1 MAMFRWLMAGV
12 TGLGRWRARRRPP
25 PAPPPPL
32 AGLAGQYDQV
42 VSLGKGCQPAHQIR
56 RLLGTT
62 SAHVFD
68 WIVTTDGGLV
78 AHIASGLDG
87 FFALDRLGPAPGG
100 VIADVATGTQFIHE
114 FPKGREVRAQHA
126 EHAARFAML
135 AARWRALLRSD
146 QRVLFVRMHMDDDA
160 PRASAERLRDAIA
173 GRAPRLRFT
182 ILYLTD
188 DPADEVGWGM
198 AGIVNRH
205 LKQPEPY
212 AWEGDDAAWE
222 ALLRQ
227 ALAVPPAGAT
237 SPSMPAATPDR
248 APAAPATSP

>member
-1 MAMFRWLMAGV
+1 MFRRLMAGV
-12 TGLGRWRARRRPP
+12 TGLGRWRARRRPL
-25 PAPPPPL
+25 PAPSPPPL

-56 RLLGTT
+56 RLIGIA

-78 AHIASGLDG
+78 THIESGLDG
-87 FFALDRLGPAPGG
+87 FFALDRLGAGPSG
-100 VIADVATGTQFIHE
+100 VIVDVATGTQFIHE
-114 FPKGREVRAQHA
+114 FPKGRELPAQHA
-126 EHAARFAML
+126 EHAGRIAML
-135 AARWRALLRSD
+135 AARWRELLGSD
-146 QRVLFVRMHMDDDA
+146 QRVLFVRMHMDDEA

-188 DPADEVGWGM
+188 DPADEIAWGT
-198 AGIVNRH
+198 AGIINRH

-212 AWEGDDAAWE
+212 TWEGDDAAWE

-227 ALAVPPAGAT
+227 ALAAPAGWHNVPVDA
-237 SPSMPAATPDR
+237 
-248 APAAPATSP
+248 